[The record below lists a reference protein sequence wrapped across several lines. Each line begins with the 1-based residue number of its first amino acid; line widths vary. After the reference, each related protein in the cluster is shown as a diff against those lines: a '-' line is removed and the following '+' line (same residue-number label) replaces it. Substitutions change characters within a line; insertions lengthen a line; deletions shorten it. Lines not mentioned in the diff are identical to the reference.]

1 MQNINLYGKNIYFD
15 LIFDIISHNFI
26 FHIFS
31 HRAGFKHSQKA
42 SSGILLTHTGHSNS
56 RTKTLLTYTI
66 IAANL
71 YKLIGC
77 LPTLFVD

>member
-31 HRAGFKHSQKA
+31 HRAGLNIHKRLHLA
-42 SSGILLTHTGHSNS
+42 S
-56 RTKTLLTYTI
+56 Y
-66 IAANL
+66 
-71 YKLIGC
+71 
-77 LPTLFVD
+77 